1 MKRIYFL
8 ALMIMMIMAAC
19 QPKPKTVPVDTS
31 AAKTAISALLDEFDA
46 AFNGSDASKMIASLT
61 EDALTLGTDPSE
73 FWDKKQISD
82 AWTQAMA
89 DTTMKFDYTVDK
101 REIRLAADGNSAV
114 VVEQFTM
121 PFISQKIPV
130 RNVYHVVK
138 VGDNWMIDFMSFSF
152 IPKNEDLEKLNKALE

>member
-1 MKRIYFL
+1 MKKIYCL
-8 ALMIMMIMAAC
+8 ALMAMMIMSAC
-19 QPKPKTVPVDTS
+19 QPKPKTVTVDT
-31 AAKTAISALLDEFDA
+31 AAVKTAITAFMDEFNA
-46 AFNGSDASKMIASLT
+46 AFKGDDASKVIVLLT

-82 AWTQAMA
+82 AWTQVMA
-89 DTTMKFDYTVDK
+89 DTTIAFEYTVDK

-121 PFISQKIPV
+121 PIISQKIPV

-138 VGDNWMIDFMSFSF
+138 VGDKWMIDFMSFSF
-152 IPKNEDLEKLNKALE
+152 IPKNEDIVKLNKALE